1 MSDDLRKDYITAII
15 SVVEEDKKTGLLYVA
30 FDLTVVSLTLS
41 EKLIQGP
48 KANSTI
54 VAAGLC
60 FLLVSAALFFN
71 HYRKIHL
78 STFEIVD
85 KLLTL
90 DTEKAR
96 SIPTET
102 WQKHKTGYIV
112 GYIVRLA
119 GVAMLIAAYLTSR

>member
-1 MSDDLRKDYITAII
+1 
-15 SVVEEDKKTGLLYVA
+15 
-30 FDLTVVSLTLS
+30 
-41 EKLIQGP
+41 
-48 KANSTI
+48 